1 MKAATSIFLG
11 SLALVVA
18 ISPSALAQKVPGDRS
33 AAMSQL
39 VKETT
44 VSARSSASLDQI
56 TAVSANA
63 RGAVEQ
69 IDPSARMV
77 SEPKPGST
85 EEEGKS
91 LVAGALPG
99 VGAGKLCALSP
110 DQITIVQSLRM
121 QGQVVADE
129 CELIEW
135 LAVNDG
141 GRGAAEAQRRQEE
154 SMAMMMPELLTSEPV
169 SEAQHE
175 KVERDSLSQSVGDL
189 IVLPGETIDLSAN
202 Q

>member
-1 MKAATSIFLG
+1 MKAAASIFFG

-18 ISPSALAQKVPGDRS
+18 NSPSAWAQKVFGDRS

-69 IDPSARMV
+69 IDPSALMV

-85 EEEGKS
+85 EEDSKS
-91 LVAGALPG
+91 FFAGALPG
-99 VGAGKLCALSP
+99 VSAGKLCALSP
-110 DQITIVQSLRM
+110 DQLAIVQSLRM

-141 GRGAAEAQRRQEE
+141 GRGAAEARRWQKELVV
-154 SMAMMMPELLTSEPV
+154 MTMPELLTSEPV
-169 SEAQHE
+169 SEAQYE
-175 KVERDSLSQSVGDL
+175 KVERDSLRQSVGDL